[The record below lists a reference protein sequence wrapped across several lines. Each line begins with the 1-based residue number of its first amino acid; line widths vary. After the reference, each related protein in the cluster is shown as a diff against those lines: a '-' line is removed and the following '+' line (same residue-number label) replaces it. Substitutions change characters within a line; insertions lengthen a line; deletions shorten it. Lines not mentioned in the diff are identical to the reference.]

1 MPAPLPTIVAR
12 RSRICGVNAMAEKIV
27 IKLVKSTIGRKPEQ
41 RATVRSLGLRKISS
55 CTIQEATPSILG
67 MIDTVK
73 HLVEVRPYVA
83 GQEQKK

>member
-1 MPAPLPTIVAR
+1 
-12 RSRICGVNAMAEKIV
+12 MAEKIV

-55 CTIQEATPSILG
+55 CTVQEATPSILG
-67 MIDTVK
+67 MVHAVK
-73 HLVEVRPYVA
+73 HLVEVRPYDP